1 LLRSPRWSFTIL
13 SFAAALAAC
22 TGIEGD
28 ILRTPPDAAPHDATP
43 ADGGGPSEEPEPLST
58 WQIQLSGSLDTSV
71 DVRVFTLDLDT
82 PPPVLDALRDAGRIV
97 FCYFSAGTMEPFR
110 DDASDFPESSLGARL
125 PDYPDERWVDVRDP
139 AVRSIMQD
147 RIARAAEVGCDGVHP
162 SGLAG
167 FSAENGID
175 FERADQL
182 AYDRWLSGVAHEQGL
197 SIGLVETDVELSE
210 ELVADFDWSVVW
222 SCLDTDCE
230 AAAPFVALGKAA
242 FLVEYGD
249 ESRTAE
255 VCPKARALGLSA
267 IIKRNAD
274 LDAFRAGCF

>member
-13 SFAAALAAC
+13 CFAAALAGC
-22 TGIEGD
+22 KGIEGD
-28 ILRTPPDAAPHDATP
+28 ILRTPPDAAPSDVPSAG
-43 ADGGGPSEEPEPLST
+43 AGGASGEPDPLST
-58 WQIQLSGSLDTSV
+58 WQIQLSGSLDTTV
-71 DVRVFTLDLDT
+71 DVSVFTLDLDT
-82 PPPVLDALRDAGRIV
+82 PPPVLGALRDAGRIV

-110 DDASDFPESSLGARL
+110 DDASAFPEGSLGARL

-139 AVRSIMQD
+139 AVRSIMQE

-167 FSAENGID
+167 FRADSGLD
-175 FERADQL
+175 FERTDQL
-182 AYDRWLSGVAHEQGL
+182 AYNRWLSGVAHERGL

-222 SCLDTDCE
+222 SCLEADCE
-230 AAAPFVALGKAA
+230 AAAPFVALGKPG

-249 ESRTAE
+249 ESRTAD

-267 IIKRNAD
+267 VIKRDAD